1 MPTISPLDHVN
12 YCQHTSRF
20 NPANPLAEK
29 GTRWALIIT
38 TVMMVAEII
47 SGMVFNSM
55 ALLADGWHMSSHAI
69 ALGVALFAYIL
80 ARRNQHN
87 HKFSFGTWK
96 IEVLA
101 GYTSAILLAGV
112 AIVMAVE
119 SVDRLLNP
127 KVIDYNPAI
136 LVAVLGLVVNL
147 VCAKLLHH
155 SHDGHGHDHHGHSH
169 HGHHKHADTGHLQHD
184 HQHSHQHG
192 HAHHHD
198 LNLRAAYIHVL
209 ADALTSIFAIVALL
223 AAKFWGFNMLDPIMG
238 IIGSI
243 LVLVWA
249 ISLIKQTAH
258 ALLDASVD
266 HDIQHEIKDLLSNL
280 PEGVTLQ
287 DLHVWRVGKNNYAC
301 IVGVNSQQ
309 PVQQVQPEQLKA
321 LLSDCHELVHIT
333 VEVNPQVVA

>member
-1 MPTISPLDHVN
+1 MSTTSPLDHVN

-47 SGMVFNSM
+47 SGIVFNSM

-69 ALGVALFAYIL
+69 ALGVALFAYVV

-119 SVDRLLNP
+119 SVDRLLHP
-127 KVIDYNPAI
+127 RVIDYNPAI

-155 SHDGHGHDHHGHSH
+155 SHDHPSHDHHGHSH
-169 HGHHKHADTGHLQHD
+169 DSHSHD
-184 HQHSHQHG
+184 HQHGDDLAHHKHNNHQQHG

-209 ADALTSIFAIVALL
+209 ADALTSIFAIVALVT
-223 AAKFWGFNMLDPIMG
+223 AKFWGFNMLDPVMG

-243 LVLVWA
+243 LVLLWA

-266 HDIQHEIKDLLSNL
+266 HDIQHEIKDLLSML

-301 IVGVNSQQ
+301 IVGVNSQH
-309 PVQQVQPEQLKA
+309 PIQPEQLRD

-333 VEVNPQVVA
+333 VEINSPLTT

>member
-1 MPTISPLDHVN
+1 MPTPSSLDHIN

-29 GTRWALIIT
+29 GTLWAVIIT
-38 TVMMVAEII
+38 SVMMVAEIV
-47 SGMVFNSM
+47 SGMLFNSM
-55 ALLADGWHMSSHAI
+55 ALLADGWHMSSHAL
-69 ALGVALFAYIL
+69 ALGVALIAYVI

-112 AIVMAVE
+112 AIIMAVE
-119 SVDRLLNP
+119 SVDRLIHP
-127 KVIDYNPAI
+127 KAIDYNPAI
-136 LVAVLGLVVNL
+136 LVAVIGLIVNL
-147 VCAKLLHH
+147 VCARLLHH
-155 SHDGHGHDHHGHSH
+155 SHDHHSHDHQSDHHTHDHHGHSH
-169 HGHHKHADTGHLQHD
+169 AEHTPHD
-184 HQHSHQHG
+184 HQHG

-209 ADALTSIFAIVALL
+209 ADALTSIFAIVALV
-223 AAKFWGFNMLDPIMG
+223 AAKFWGFTMLDPIMG
-238 IIGSI
+238 IVGSI

-249 ISLIKQTAH
+249 VTLIKQTAH
-258 ALLDASVD
+258 ALLDASVET
-266 HDIQHEIKDLLSNL
+266 DIQQEIKQLLNDL
-280 PEGVTLQ
+280 PAGVSLQ

-301 IVGVNSQQ
+301 TVSVSSQQ
-309 PVQQVQPEQLKA
+309 SIQPGQLRS

-333 VEVNPQVVA
+333 VEINTAVTA

>member
-1 MPTISPLDHVN
+1 MPTPASLDHIN

-20 NPANPLAEK
+20 NPANPLAER
-29 GTRWALIIT
+29 GTRWALVIT
-38 TVMMVAEII
+38 SVMMVAEII
-47 SGMVFNSM
+47 SGIVFNSM

-69 ALGVALFAYIL
+69 ALGVALFAYIV

-112 AIVMAVE
+112 AVVMAVE
-119 SVDRLLNP
+119 SVDRLLHP
-127 KVIDYNPAI
+127 RIIDYNPAI
-136 LVAVLGLVVNL
+136 LVAGIGLVVNL
-147 VCAKLLHH
+147 ICARLLHH
-155 SHDGHGHDHHGHSH
+155 SHDGHGHGRHAHHHEQHNHTHAGHQH
-169 HGHHKHADTGHLQHD
+169 HD
-184 HQHSHQHG
+184 HQQHV

-238 IIGSI
+238 IVGSI

-249 ISLIKQTAH
+249 VSLIRHTAH
-258 ALLDASVD
+258 ALLDASVEPA
-266 HDIQHEIKDLLSNL
+266 IQQEIKQLLGRL
-280 PEGVTLQ
+280 PQGVTLQ

-309 PVQQVQPEQLKA
+309 AVQPEQLRA
-321 LLSDCHELVHIT
+321 LLGDCHELVHIT
-333 VEVNPQVVA
+333 VEINSPVAA

>member
-1 MPTISPLDHVN
+1 MSTTSPLDHVN

-38 TVMMVAEII
+38 SVMMVAEII
-47 SGMVFNSM
+47 SGIVFNSM

-69 ALGVALFAYIL
+69 ALGVALFAYVV

-119 SVDRLLNP
+119 SVDRLLHP
-127 KVIDYNPAI
+127 RVIDYNPAI

-155 SHDGHGHDHHGHSH
+155 SHDHPSHDHHGHSH
-169 HGHHKHADTGHLQHD
+169 DSHSHD
-184 HQHSHQHG
+184 HQHGDNHAHHKHNDHQQHG

-209 ADALTSIFAIVALL
+209 ADALTSIFAIVALV
-223 AAKFWGFNMLDPIMG
+223 AAKFWGFNMLDPVMG

-280 PEGVTLQ
+280 PAGVTLQ

-301 IVGVNSQQ
+301 IVGVNSQH
-309 PVQQVQPEQLKA
+309 PIQPEQLRG

-333 VEVNPQVVA
+333 VEINPQPVN

>member
-1 MPTISPLDHVN
+1 MPTPSSLDHIN

-29 GTRWALIIT
+29 GTLWAVIIT
-38 TVMMVAEII
+38 SVMMVAEIV
-47 SGMVFNSM
+47 SGMLFNSM
-55 ALLADGWHMSSHAI
+55 ALLADGWHMSSHAL
-69 ALGVALFAYIL
+69 ALGVALIAYVI

-112 AIVMAVE
+112 AIIMAVE
-119 SVDRLLNP
+119 SVDRLIHP
-127 KVIDYNPAI
+127 KAIDYNPAI
-136 LVAVLGLVVNL
+136 LVAVIGLIVNL
-147 VCAKLLHH
+147 VCARLLHH
-155 SHDGHGHDHHGHSH
+155 SHDHHSHDHQSDHHTHDHHGHSH
-169 HGHHKHADTGHLQHD
+169 AEHTPHD
-184 HQHSHQHG
+184 HQHG

-209 ADALTSIFAIVALL
+209 ADALTSIFAIVALV
-223 AAKFWGFNMLDPIMG
+223 AAKFWGFTMLDPIMG
-238 IIGSI
+238 IVGSI

-249 ISLIKQTAH
+249 VTLIKQTAH
-258 ALLDASVD
+258 ALLDASVET
-266 HDIQHEIKDLLSNL
+266 DIQQEIKQLLNDL
-280 PEGVTLQ
+280 PAGVSLQ

-301 IVGVNSQQ
+301 MVSVSSQQ
-309 PVQQVQPEQLKA
+309 SIQPGQLRS

-333 VEVNPQVVA
+333 VEINTAVTA

>member
-1 MPTISPLDHVN
+1 MSTPSPLEHIN

-20 NPANPLAEK
+20 NPANPVAER

-38 TVMMVAEII
+38 SVMMVAEII
-47 SGMVFNSM
+47 SGIVFNSM

-112 AIVMAVE
+112 AVVMAVE
-119 SVDRLLNP
+119 SIDRLIHP
-127 KVIDYNPAI
+127 KAIDYNPAI
-136 LVAVLGLVVNL
+136 LVAVIGLIVNL

-155 SHDGHGHDHHGHSH
+155 SHDHHAHDHHSDAPH
-169 HGHHKHADTGHLQHD
+169 THD
-184 HQHSHQHG
+184 HHVNSNAKHSPHDHQHG

-198 LNLRAAYIHVL
+198 LNLRAAYMHVL

-238 IIGSI
+238 IVGSI
-243 LVLVWA
+243 LVLLWA
-249 ISLIKQTAH
+249 ISLIRHTAH
-258 ALLDASVD
+258 ALLDASVEPVVER
-266 HDIQHEIKDLLSNL
+266 EIKQLLGGL
-280 PEGVTLQ
+280 PQGVTLQ

-309 PVQQVQPEQLKA
+309 PVQPEQLRA
-321 LLSDCHELVHIT
+321 LLGDCHELVHIT
-333 VEVNPQVVA
+333 VEINHPVAV

>member
-1 MPTISPLDHVN
+1 MPTPSSLDHIN

-29 GTRWALIIT
+29 GTLWAVIIT
-38 TVMMVAEII
+38 SVMMVAEIV
-47 SGMVFNSM
+47 SGILFNSM
-55 ALLADGWHMSSHAI
+55 ALLADGWHMSSHAL
-69 ALGVALFAYIL
+69 ALGVALIAYVV

-112 AIVMAVE
+112 AIIMAVE
-119 SVDRLLNP
+119 SIDRLIHP
-127 KVIDYNPAI
+127 KAIDYNPAI
-136 LVAVLGLVVNL
+136 LVAILGLVVNL

-155 SHDGHGHDHHGHSH
+155 SHDHHSHKHHGHTHAHHDSHTHDDHGHSH
-169 HGHHKHADTGHLQHD
+169 AEHSQHD
-184 HQHSHQHG
+184 HQHG

-209 ADALTSIFAIVALL
+209 ADALTSIFAIVALV
-223 AAKFWGFNMLDPIMG
+223 AAKFWGFTLLDPIMG
-238 IIGSI
+238 IVGSI

-249 ISLIKQTAH
+249 IGLIKQTAH
-258 ALLDASVD
+258 ALLDASVEN
-266 HDIQHEIKDLLSNL
+266 DIQQEVKQLLHHL
-280 PEGVTLQ
+280 PAGVSLQ

-301 IVGVNSQQ
+301 IVSVNSQSAI
-309 PVQQVQPEQLKA
+309 PPEQLRA

-333 VEVNPQVVA
+333 VEINTPIAA